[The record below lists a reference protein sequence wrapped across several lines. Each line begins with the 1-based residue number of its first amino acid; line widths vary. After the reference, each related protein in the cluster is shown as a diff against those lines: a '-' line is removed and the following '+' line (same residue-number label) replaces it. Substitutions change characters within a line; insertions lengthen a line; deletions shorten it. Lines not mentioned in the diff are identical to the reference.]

1 MDYILSVE
9 TATKNCSVS
18 VSGDGVV
25 LLTREMAEEHFSH
38 AEKLHL
44 YIDEVLAQLG
54 LKFSDL
60 SALAVSKG
68 PGSYTGLRIGV
79 SAVKGLCYAL
89 DLPLIAVNTLSV
101 LAEQLNIDKG
111 LIIPMIDA
119 RRMEVFTAVFSADHN
134 MIEDTKALVLT
145 QDAFDYLQ
153 PQALHFIGDGATKC
167 KELFTADNCVFYDEI
182 QYPSAKD
189 MGMLAWEKYLAKDFE
204 DVAYFEPFYLK
215 DFLMLTKKN

>member
-1 MDYILSVE
+1 MVYILSVE

-25 LLTREMAEEHFSH
+25 LLTKEMAEEHFSH

-44 YIDEVLAQLG
+44 YIDEVLAELD
-54 LKFSDL
+54 LKFKDL

-89 DLPLIAVNTLSV
+89 GLPLIGVNTLCI
-101 LAEQLNIDKG
+101 LAEQLSIEEG

-119 RRMEVFTAVFSADHN
+119 RRMEVFTAVLAADHK

-145 QDAFDYLQ
+145 QDAFDYLNGQ
-153 PQALHFIGDGATKC
+153 TLHFIGDGAPKC
-167 KELFTADNCVFYDEI
+167 KDLFTSDNCVFYDEI

-189 MGMLAWEKYLAKDFE
+189 MAGIAWRKYLAKDFE

-215 DFLMLTKKN
+215 DFLMLTKKK

>member
-1 MDYILSVE
+1 MVYILSVE

-18 VSGDGVV
+18 ISGDGEV
-25 LLTREMAEEHFSH
+25 LLTKEMAEENFSH

-44 YIDEVLAQLG
+44 YIDEVLAQLD
-54 LKFSDL
+54 LKFKDL

-89 DLPLIAVNTLSV
+89 GLPLIAINTLSV
-101 LAEQLNIDKG
+101 LAEQLSIDKG

-119 RRMEVFTAVFSADHN
+119 RRMEVFTAVFTVDHN

-189 MGMLAWEKYLAKDFE
+189 MGMLAWQKYLAKDFE

-215 DFLMLTKKN
+215 DFLMLTKKK